1 MINSHINL
9 SKPLNYFLLLSFL
22 SYLLFLTSCA
32 TNHAQYGSKVKNTI
46 VEEINGNKI
55 QTFYFVGNTADIHLK
70 GKDQNLKVI
79 KETLNKADSASFL
92 VFLGDNY
99 NPALKKIKEK
109 LSKEDFASE
118 ILKVHLDIAEDFKGK
133 TLFVPGNL
141 DWKLGIEGLKY
152 QEEYFKSKLKNPN
165 YFLPQ
170 DGCGLGKI
178 KVNDSI
184 GVIAVDSQW
193 FLEDWDNHPEINEKC
208 DIKSKE
214 DFYTEFESLLNKFQ
228 NRTTLIVLHHPLATN
243 SVHGGKFSLIDNLFP
258 FEAAVPLPVVGSVL
272 NLIRSTG
279 GLSEQDLQNVNY
291 RDFASRISTLIQ
303 DRDNVILVSGHDQ
316 NLQYVEKDN
325 LKQII
330 SGSISDSKPAKVSGV
345 NDFSFGGEG
354 FATIDVYNNGI
365 STVNFFEIND
375 GKANNI
381 FSKQLTD
388 SKKDYSDI
396 VSKHSIDS
404 LVISS
409 VYKPEDTDVS
419 KFYQFVFG
427 EHYRDI
433 YGRPISLNAVDLSE
447 QYGGIIPVRMDK
459 ARRANLLK
467 LTDNEKKRHY
477 NLEPVRKSA
486 TSYIQAIAYKNDYVV
501 KEFKN
506 TFTEKF
512 LLDFYTASHP
522 FYPLVIPTMQ
532 NALGVHNSNIDLIF
546 IPKQPALKEYNE
558 FFGDEMYL
566 IDELPTTENVVV
578 EDLGNPINILSTDEM
593 LAKVHQ
599 DKSILIDKDLY
610 MRIRLFDMLI
620 GDWHRTAE
628 QWDWAEF
635 NKDGKTIFKALPKKR
650 DQIFSKYD
658 GLFFNVALGN
668 PALKH
673 FQDYKDDIPNVKWFN
688 RKAYTLDLAI
698 LEASDLEDWN
708 KQVKFVQ
715 DNLTEDVIRKA
726 FENLPNEAK
735 SENDDR
741 IIETLLK
748 RKEKLVEFAEDYHK
762 VLAKTVILKGTNE
775 RDEILITRLPKGITN
790 IKIFSGDDKE
800 LVLDRDFN
808 KKETKE
814 IRIYGLN
821 DRDTFRVDGK
831 GSSKILVR
839 LIGGIDDDTYDI
851 KSSKKI
857 RVYDYKNGNSVENSS
872 ILTSRRFMNDY
883 EINTYDYK
891 TPKYDLFT
899 MQPNFGYNPDD
910 GLKIGLAEIVT
921 LSGFE
926 SHPFSQKH
934 YLNGDYFFATKGFDF
949 KYKGSFMKVF
959 GNWNIDLNA
968 RYTSPT
974 FSINFF
980 GLGNN
985 TINEDDI
992 LGMNYNRVRQKS
1004 YEVGPSFYKIF
1015 RNKARLDLFANY
1027 SYVKVED
1034 NIDRIVH
1041 FSKDINP
1048 DVFYGQHFSEIGG
1061 NYLIRNYDNESLP
1074 TLGMTFLANAKWVM
1088 NNDYI
1093 RSNFLKVELNLG
1105 FTHKITSEGRL
1116 TFASMLKAKSIFGE
1130 GFEFYQAAF
1139 IGGDNDLRG
1148 YRVGRFTGN
1157 RSFIQSSDLRYDL
1170 LKLKIGIPMRLGIF
1184 SGFDYGRVWL
1194 KDEES
1199 NKWHTSFGGGIW
1211 LNGAQLITARISY
1224 FKGADPGRIVFGLN
1238 FGF

>member
-9 SKPLNYFLLLSFL
+9 SKPLNYFLLLSLL
-22 SYLLFLTSCA
+22 SSSSFLTSCA
-32 TNHAQYGSKVKNTI
+32 TDHAQYGVNARK
-46 VEEINGNKI
+46 EIPKEVDGKKI
-55 QTFYFVGNTADIHLK
+55 QTFYFVGNTADIHLN
-70 GKDQNLKVI
+70 GKEDNLKVI
-79 KETLNKADSASFL
+79 KETINKADSSSYL

-99 NPALKKIKEK
+99 NPALKKSKEK
-109 LSKEDFASE
+109 LNKEDFADK
-118 ILKVHLDIAEDFKGK
+118 ILNVHLDIAKDFKGK

-141 DWKLGIEGLKY
+141 DWKLGIEGLNF
-152 QEEYFKSKLKNPN
+152 QEEYFKNKLKSPN

-178 KVNDSI
+178 KVNDKI

-193 FLEDWDNHPEINEKC
+193 FLEDWDDHPEINEKC
-208 DIKSKE
+208 DIKTKE
-214 DFYTEFESLLNKFQ
+214 DFYEEFETLLNKFQ
-228 NRTTLIVLHHPLATN
+228 NRTTFVVLHHPLATN
-243 SVHGGKFSLIDNLFP
+243 SVHGGKFSLVDHLFP
-258 FEAAVPLPVVGSVL
+258 FEAAVPLPVIGSVL
-272 NLIRSTG
+272 NLIRATG

-291 RDFASRISTLIQ
+291 RDFASRISTLLQ
-303 DRDNVILVSGHDQ
+303 ERDNVVLVSGHDQ
-316 NLQYVEKDN
+316 NLQYLEKDN
-325 LKQII
+325 LQQII
-330 SGSISDSKPAKVSGV
+330 SGSISKSKPAKTSGP

-354 FATIDVYNNGI
+354 FATIDVFENGTA
-365 STVNFFEIND
+365 TVNFFEIKD
-375 GKANNI
+375 AAANNI
-381 FSKQLTD
+381 FSKQII
-388 SKKDYSDI
+388 SPKKDYSDI
-396 VSKHSIDS
+396 KSQYPKDSI
-404 LVISS
+404 VITS
-409 VYKPEDTDVS
+409 VYKPKDTKAS
-419 KFYQFVFG
+419 SFYQFLFG

-433 YGRPISLNAVDLSE
+433 YGKPIALTAVDLDKI
-447 QYGGIIPVRMDK
+447 YGGISPVRMDK

-467 LTDNEKKRHY
+467 LTDKEKVRQF

-522 FYPLVIPTMQ
+522 FYPLVIPTLQ
-532 NALGVHNSNIDLIF
+532 DALGVYNSNIELVYV
-546 IPKQPALKEYNE
+546 PKQPALKEYNE

-566 IDELPTTENVVV
+566 IDEIPTTETVTIA
-578 EDLGNPINILSTDEM
+578 DLGKPKNIVSTEEM
-593 LAKVHQ
+593 LANVQ
-599 DKSILIDKDLY
+599 RDKNIKIDTELY

-628 QWDWAEF
+628 QWDWAEYEQ
-635 NKDGKTIFKALPKKR
+635 DGKTIYKALPKKR
-650 DQIFSKYD
+650 DQIFPKYD
-658 GLFFNVALGN
+658 GLFFDVVLGN
-668 PALKH
+668 PYLRH
-673 FQDYKDDIPNVKWFN
+673 FQDYKEDIPNVKWFN

-698 LEASDLEDWN
+698 LEASDLDEWN
-708 KQVKFVQ
+708 KQVKYVQ

-726 FENLPNEAK
+726 FENLPTEAK
-735 SENDDR
+735 SENDDKV
-741 IIETLLK
+741 IETLLK
-748 RKEKLVEFAEDYHK
+748 RKDQLNHFAADYHK
-762 VLAKTVILKGTNE
+762 VLSKTVILKGTNE
-775 RDEILITRLPKGITN
+775 RDEILITRLPKGVTN
-790 IKIFSGDDKE
+790 IRIFSGDNKE
-800 LVLDRDFN
+800 MVLDRDFN

-821 DRDTFRVDGK
+821 DKDTFRVDGK

-839 LIGGIDDDTYDI
+839 LIGGIDHDTYDI
-851 KSSKKI
+851 KTSKKV

-872 ILTSRRFMNDY
+872 FLTSRRFMNDY

-891 TPKYDLFT
+891 TPRYDLFT

-910 GLKIGLAEIVT
+910 GIKIGLAEIVT
-921 LSGFE
+921 LKGFE
-926 SHPFSQKH
+926 SRPFSQKH

-985 TINEDDI
+985 TINEDNIYGLD
-992 LGMNYNRVRQKS
+992 YNRVRQKS

-1015 RNKARLDLFANY
+1015 RNKARLDIFANY
-1027 SYVKVED
+1027 SFIEVED
-1034 NIDRIVH
+1034 NTDRIVH
-1041 FSKDINP
+1041 FSKDVNP
-1048 DVFYGQHFSEIGG
+1048 RVFDGQHFTEVGG

-1088 NNDYI
+1088 NNDRI
-1093 RSNFLKVELNLG
+1093 ENNFLKVELNLG

-1116 TFASMLKAKSIFGE
+1116 TFASMLKGKSIFGE

-1139 IGGDNDLRG
+1139 IGGDDDLRG
-1148 YRVGRFTGN
+1148 YRAGRFSGN

-1170 LKLKIGIPMRLGIF
+1170 LKLKVGIPMRLGIF
-1184 SGFDYGRVWL
+1184 TGFDYGRVWL
-1194 KDEES
+1194 KDEDS
-1199 NKWHTSFGGGIW
+1199 HKWHSSFGGGIW

-1224 FKGADPGRIVFGLN
+1224 FKGSDPGRIVFGLN